1 MKKTF
6 IAILA
11 AATMLA
17 SSCSG
22 LGGLTNSTS
31 STSGILTNVL
41 GGLLGQ
47 VLLGGGGLSASSL
60 VGNWQ
65 YAGPSAAFTSEQA
78 LNNAGGVNAAN
89 NLITSLAPSYNSIGI
104 TKKNTSFN
112 FGNNNTFNAQVNGIP
127 FTGTYT
133 FNEKN
138 GQITLNTGK
147 YSLKGDVIKTNNGI
161 GLMFD
166 AKQMTTMLQAVGQV
180 SDKAA
185 IEAVGQLARSADGAR
200 VGFELTH

>member
-22 LGGLTNSTS
+22 LGGLTNTS

-47 VLLGGGGLSASSL
+47 VLLGGGGLSASAL

-78 LNNAGGVNAAN
+78 LNSAGGVNAAN
-89 NLITSLAPSYNSIGI
+89 SLITSLAPSYNSIGI

-112 FGNNNTFNAQVNGIP
+112 FGDNNTFSAQVNGIP
-127 FTGTYT
+127 FSGTYAY
-133 FNEKN
+133 NEQTGKIALKT
-138 GQITLNTGK
+138 GQHTLN
-147 YSLKGDVIKTNNGI
+147 GDVIKTNNGI

-166 AKQMTTMLQAVGQV
+166 AKQMTAMLQQVGKV

-185 IEAVGQLARSADGAR
+185 IEAVGKLARSADGAR

>member
-11 AATMLA
+11 AVTMMA
-17 SSCSG
+17 SGCSG
-22 LGGLTNSTS
+22 LGGLTSGTS
-31 STSGILTNVL
+31 STTGILTNVL

-47 VLLGGGGLSASSL
+47 VLLGGSGLTASSL

-89 NLITSLAPSYNSIGI
+89 ALITSLAPSYNEIGI
-104 TKKNTSFN
+104 SKKNTSFN
-112 FGNNNTFNAQVNGIP
+112 FGDNNTFSAQVNGIP
-127 FTGTYT
+127 FSGTYVY
-133 FNEKN
+133 NEQN
-138 GQITLNTGK
+138 GKITLNTGK
-147 YSLKGDVIKTNNGI
+147 YTLNGDVIKTNNGI

-166 AKQMTTMLQAVGQV
+166 AKQMTAMLQTVGV

-185 IEAVGQLARSADGAR
+185 IEAIGKLARSNDGAR